1 MVLFDTN
8 VLVYAAMEQDLRKRK
23 IAADVLSV
31 AQRDGT
37 GAVSLQILREF
48 ANVLY
53 KKSDIPA
60 ARIRAIVTGF
70 AKSIPCVI
78 DTPEMMERGMEIKAR
93 HGIQFYDA
101 LVVAAAEAA
110 GCETIYSEDM
120 ADGAKYGSVRVENPF
135 RQR

>member
-23 IAADVLSV
+23 IAADALSV

-53 KKSDIPA
+53 KKSDIPV

-78 DTPEMMERGMEIKAR
+78 DAPEMMERGMEIKAR
-93 HGIQFYDA
+93 YGIQFYDA

-120 ADGAKYGSVRVENPF
+120 ADGAEYGSVRVENPF
-135 RQR
+135 RRK